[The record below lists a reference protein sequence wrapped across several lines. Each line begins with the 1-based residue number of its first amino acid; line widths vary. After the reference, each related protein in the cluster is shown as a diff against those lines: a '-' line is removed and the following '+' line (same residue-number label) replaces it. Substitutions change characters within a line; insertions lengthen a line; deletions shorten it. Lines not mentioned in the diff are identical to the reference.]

1 MSNGDAILL
10 DKADDVA
17 TVLREIEEGES
28 VSIVGPSDPLSIV
41 AKERIPIFHKIAIKP
56 LPSGADV
63 LKYGDSIGVLVTD
76 IDKGALVHVHNL
88 RSRRAGANKK

>member
-1 MSNGDAILL
+1 ML

-17 TVLREIEEGES
+17 TVLREIEAGEC
-28 VSIVGPSDPLSIV
+28 VSIAGPSGPLNVV

-56 LPSGADV
+56 LPSGTDV

-76 IDKGALVHVHNL
+76 AEKGALVHVRNL
-88 RSRRAGANKK
+88 RSKRAISNKK